1 LQLFSG
7 TFQSGITEHYTR
19 SRTFGHISAYQ
30 WEHYS
35 YFLVHL
41 SLSSQN
47 IAAVFW
53 HVSVW
58 HHRTLHVF
66 QNFRAHFSLSVGTLQ
81 LFSGAFESIITEY
94 CSYFLAR
101 FCLASQNITSVPEL
115 SGTFQPISGNITA
128 IFWRI

>member
-1 LQLFSG
+1 
-7 TFQSGITEHYTR
+7 
-19 SRTFGHISAYQ
+19 
-30 WEHYS
+30 
-35 YFLVHL
+35 L

-94 CSYFLAR
+94 CSCFLAR
-101 FCLASQNITSVPEL
+101 FSLPSQNITRIPEL
-115 SGTFQPISGNITA
+115 SGTFQSIITERYGCCNVFGGQSLSSRLLSSLRYNLGA
-128 IFWRI
+128 RHDGTPKAKLCPN